1 MRALWVVRR
10 NSPSSPTGEAEGS
23 LWYSNVKTAAGVIA
37 DCAHRTK
44 GDEQAFKTCQLTTSS
59 SSTFDDAGSK
69 TFELRAPP
77 RPSPRARLHLRLVDV
92 GSSRGAPRP
101 RATLTR
107 TGALVTLRLV
117 AGRSVRLAYN
127 IFVGWTPPRVRP
139 RHFRVRLEQ
148 LLVRRA
154 MDPSCTS
161 TAPDCPARV
170 ETTQL
175 GQNTT
180 APGEWALYVDVGGIW
195 AHVRPLVMRVR
206 DGQRV
211 PLHTTFDVYVPP
223 GRTWR
228 IAAFTRECDFGLPT
242 FSSNDR
248 AVYPCPRSGEF
259 GHPAGDDRPGYL
271 VVSGRIGRHSANATL
286 TDSTCPAANRNGC
299 YSLTWRVTRVR

>member
-10 NSPSSPTGEAEGS
+10 NSPSSPAGEAEAS

-180 APGEWALYVDVGGIW
+180 APGEWALYLDVGGIW
-195 AHVRPLVMRVR
+195 AHVRPLVMRAR

-211 PLHTTFDVYVPP
+211 PLHTTFDIYVPP

-271 VVSGRIGRHSANATL
+271 AVSGRIGRHSANAAL

-299 YSLTWRVTRVR
+299 YRLTWRVTRIR